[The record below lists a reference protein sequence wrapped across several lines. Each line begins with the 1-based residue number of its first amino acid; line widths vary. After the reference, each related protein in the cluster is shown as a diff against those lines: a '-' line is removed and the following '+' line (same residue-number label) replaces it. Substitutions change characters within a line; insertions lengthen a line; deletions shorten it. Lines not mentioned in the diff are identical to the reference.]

1 MQRSGRSYDA
11 GSHPEFNNL
20 VEITASNLN
29 ILPGLVLKDYWVTRI
44 LRTIATDS
52 ELSKNIIFKG
62 GTSLSK
68 GWQLIDRFS
77 EDVDLLTTGPE
88 FSAPPGKNAREKTL
102 RMKRD
107 RSFDLSLF
115 VLVNGKQQ
123 EGATAS
129 GTYLNI
135 GRDRQCDGI

>member
-1 MQRSGRSYDA
+1 MTLDR
-11 GSHPEFNNL
+11 HPEFNNL

-77 EDVDLLTTGPE
+77 EGRILTLDVIVNAMVSKIFRAHFLKHITFEHLTCPSSSWTT
-88 FSAPPGKNAREKTL
+88 RKTL
-102 RMKRD
+102 N
-107 RSFDLSLF
+107 SI
-115 VLVNGKQQ
+115 V
-123 EGATAS
+123 
-129 GTYLNI
+129 I
-135 GRDRQCDGI
+135 

>member
-52 ELSKNIIFKG
+52 ELSKYIIFKG

-88 FSAPPGKNAREKTL
+88 FSAPPGKNAREKVFKAIKQRVEEQTGL
-102 RMKRD
+102 RWCRARLTKRK
-107 RSFDLSLF
+107 SGSPLSRKLM
-115 VLVNGKQQ
+115 
-123 EGATAS
+123 S
-129 GTYLNI
+129 P
-135 GRDRQCDGI
+135 